1 MSCFPVF
8 GHGSCQE
15 RQEEDRCG
23 KIRNKFHLV
32 PALLCS
38 VYCCSTRLASSYSLI
53 ISLLTELGLL
63 AWKKKNWA
71 FSDIACSDSISEICL
86 CLMIS
91 SHIYTLHSPLLSGL
105 FILPQLNT
113 IAVTCTCIIYFVSL
127 AIEMVS
133 EGKKTHTEFSHLLA
147 NRSRT
152 TVISKPFGIPYYL
165 EGSSS
170 R

>member
-1 MSCFPVF
+1 
-8 GHGSCQE
+8 
-15 RQEEDRCG
+15 
-23 KIRNKFHLV
+23 
-32 PALLCS
+32 
-38 VYCCSTRLASSYSLI
+38 
-53 ISLLTELGLL
+53 
-63 AWKKKNWA
+63 
-71 FSDIACSDSISEICL
+71 
-86 CLMIS
+86 MIS

-152 TVISKPFGIPYYL
+152 TVISKLPLVYHTT
-165 EGSSS
+165 
-170 R
+170 

>member
-1 MSCFPVF
+1 M
-8 GHGSCQE
+8 
-15 RQEEDRCG
+15 
-23 KIRNKFHLV
+23 
-32 PALLCS
+32 
-38 VYCCSTRLASSYSLI
+38 YCCSTRLASSYSLI

-63 AWKKKNWA
+63 AWKKNWA

-170 R
+170 RWKRLAFVLCTQSLSPLVLEAPHGHWLVPRKWIVQKDP